1 MSSMH
6 RMYALWFSRMYFCSS
21 LNVDLLCYLSV
32 HYRTTLEC
40 LDVIDSVTEPALR
53 YHNLFRAEPDPL
65 VLLAWQC
72 KQLTSLTILGL
83 FDTWSYRVYKTIEL
97 FNKRHC
103 LFSRIRSSRSQST
116 CHCSTTSAIVYIQCL
131 RRLCH
136 DAAIRSFTYEPS
148 ICWRWKW

>member
-1 MSSMH
+1 
-6 RMYALWFSRMYFCSS
+6 MYFCSS

-72 KQLTSLTILGL
+72 KKLTSLTILGKKKFFFEIKKIFFFL
-83 FDTWSYRVYKTIEL
+83 
-97 FNKRHC
+97 
-103 LFSRIRSSRSQST
+103 
-116 CHCSTTSAIVYIQCL
+116 
-131 RRLCH
+131 
-136 DAAIRSFTYEPS
+136 
-148 ICWRWKW
+148 